1 MIIKSR
7 IAFLGDSLTNE
18 GNWHEYFPNQEIANF
33 GISGEKSEEII
44 SRIDEVIFWK
54 PSKIF
59 LMMGIND
66 LGGDLNY
73 EEILKNY
80 QIILSKIRGYK
91 EIELIVQNLLP
102 TNDTMFKS
110 INFDKMN
117 ILEVNLHLRDL
128 CEIEKVIF
136 VDLYTA
142 FSTYTYQLIKDYTY
156 DGLHLNEAGYKIWK
170 NCLQSQNLI

>member
-1 MIIKSR
+1 MRNR

-18 GNWHEYFPNQEIANF
+18 GNWQEYFPNQEIANF
-33 GISGEKSEEII
+33 GISGEKSKDII
-44 SRIDEVIFWK
+44 SRIDEVTLWK

-66 LGGDLNY
+66 LGDGLNC

-80 QIILSKIRGYK
+80 QIILSKVKEHK

-110 INFDKMN
+110 GNFDKMD
-117 ILEVNLHLRDL
+117 ILDVNLHLRDL
-128 CEIEKVIF
+128 CEKEKVTF

-142 FSTYTYQLIKDYTY
+142 FSTYTYQLIKDYTS

-170 NCLQSQNLI
+170 NCLQSENLI

>member
-1 MIIKSR
+1 MKNR

-18 GNWHEYFPNQEIANF
+18 GSWDDFFPAYETANF

-44 SRIDEVIFWK
+44 SRIDEVIVWN

-66 LGGDLNY
+66 LGDGLNLKT
-73 EEILKNY
+73 ILENY
-80 QIILSKIRGYK
+80 KIIIDRIK
-91 EIELIVQNLLP
+91 ELANTELFVQSLLP
-102 TNDTMFKS
+102 TNEAMFKS
-110 INFDKMN
+110 SNFDGMK
-117 ILEVNLHLRDL
+117 ILEVNYHLRDL
-128 CEIEKVIF
+128 CEKEKITF

-142 FSTYTYQLIKDYTY
+142 FSTYTYQLIKDYTN
-156 DGLHLNEAGYKIWK
+156 DGLHLNKAGYRVWQ